1 MSLKRA
7 LLILVV
13 LVLAVGTIP
22 AGIAAYGRLAGA
34 LEDQVR
40 ESLSMAPELLATR
53 WAATVDVRMMHAR
66 DVARTPGLAEA
77 LMGGDG
83 SGAARMVE
91 QAGAGFPEAPVLLGP
106 DGGQLTSGEP
116 VPAPLL
122 EATRRGEMPVEVV
135 SHQGKVRVVSLA
147 PVEIEGEWVGAAGGA
162 SPLDATEAATLAG
175 LTRSEVLI
183 VGEDGVVAGASTS
196 DEEAAALV
204 AAVRGAPPIGSA
216 PSDFSVI
223 RELRVGNVPFL
234 SLVVPLAS
242 GAEVVFL
249 KDLGRELAV
258 LPLLRRIALWSAG
271 ITLALALFLGTLFS
285 GRLARPV
292 GSLAA
297 AAGRLAAG
305 DFDAPLQ
312 PSGIREVTQVSEAF
326 DQMRTALRARLVE
339 LEEANLRLEEANRE
353 LADRQDRLVVLQG
366 ELVQRDRLA
375 SAGRLLAQLAHEIRN
390 PIASIRNC
398 LEVLRRRT
406 ADHPDAQE
414 FADMAIDELLRMH
427 ELTEQMLDVHR
438 PRDPEGSSCEATG
451 VAKEVANLLKA
462 GTPPGKD
469 LTVSVVSPGRAFA
482 RVAPDSLKQVL
493 LNLGLNAREAMADEG
508 PIEIV
513 IGSRDGKVILEVYDR
528 GPGIPEE
535 ILSRIFDPFFTT
547 KSQVQGVG
555 LGLFTAEAIVRTY
568 GGRIEGANRSDG
580 PGARFTIEFPEAA
593 GAPGPERSQADPT
606 PGGDGPSGKGAAH
619 A

>member
-7 LLILVV
+7 LFGLVV

-22 AGIAAYGRLAGA
+22 AGIVAYGLLGRA

-40 ESLSMAPELLATR
+40 ASLSMAPELLATR
-53 WAATVDVRMMHAR
+53 WSSTVDVRMMHAR

-77 LMGGDG
+77 LMDG
-83 SGAARMVE
+83 NGPQAARMVE

-106 DGGQLTSGEP
+106 EGEALI
-116 VPAPLL
+116 PAGPIPDHLL
-122 EATRRGEMPVEVV
+122 EATRRGEMPVAVV
-135 SHQGKVRVVSLA
+135 PDSGRVRVVSLA
-147 PVEIEGEWVGAAGGA
+147 PVEMDGRWVGAAGGT
-162 SPLDATEAATLAG
+162 SVIDAAEAATLAG

-183 VGEDGVVAGASTS
+183 LDEKGGVVGASTS
-196 DEEAAALV
+196 EEETQPLAAAL
-204 AAVRGAPPIGSA
+204 GALGSAPGATGESGSLPPTIRETRIGSA
-216 PSDFSVI
+216 RYLV
-223 RELRVGNVPFL
+223 LQAFL
-234 SLVVPLAS
+234 GS
-242 GAEVVFL
+242 GSEVVFL
-249 KDLGRELAV
+249 KNLDRELAV
-258 LPLLRRIALWSAG
+258 LPLLRRIALWSVG
-271 ITLALALFLGTLFS
+271 ITLVLALLLGTIFS
-285 GRLARPV
+285 GRLARPF
-292 GSLAA
+292 GSLADA
-297 AAGRLAAG
+297 ADRLAAG
-305 DFDAPLQ
+305 DFVAPLR
-312 PSGIREVTQVSEAF
+312 PSTLDEVTRVSDAF
-326 DQMRTALRARLVE
+326 DKMRKALQSRLAE
-339 LEEANLRLEEANRE
+339 LEEANLQLEQANRE
-353 LADRQDRLVVLQG
+353 LEDRQERLLVLQA

-406 ADHPDAQE
+406 AGEPEAQE

-438 PRDPEGSSCEATG
+438 PRDTEGSSCD
-451 VAKEVANLLKA
+451 VARVAQEVASLLRA
-462 GTPPGKD
+462 GTEPGKS
-469 LTVSVVSPGRAFA
+469 LNVSVIGSCNEMA

-493 LNLGLNAREAMADEG
+493 LNLGLNAREAMHDEG
-508 PIEIV
+508 PMEIV
-513 IGSRDGKVILEVYDR
+513 LAEGSGRVVIDVLDR

-535 ILSRIFDPFFTT
+535 ILPRIFDPFFTT

-568 GGRIEGANRSDG
+568 GGRIGASNRGDG

-593 GAPGPERSQADPT
+593 HPEGVEAGAEVGET
-606 PGGDGPSGKGAAH
+606 H

>member
-22 AGIAAYGRLAGA
+22 AGIVAYGRLARA
-34 LEDQVR
+34 LDDQVR
-40 ESLSMAPELLATR
+40 ESLAMAPELLSTR
-53 WAATVDVRMMHAR
+53 WDATVDVRMMHAR

-77 LMGGDG
+77 LAAGDG
-83 SGAARMVE
+83 DGAARIVE
-91 QAGAGFPEAPVLLGP
+91 QAGAGFPEAPVLFGP
-106 DGGQLTSGEP
+106 DGSALIPGNA
-116 VPAPLL
+116 VPAPIL
-122 EATRRGEMPVEVV
+122 EATRRGEMPVQVV
-135 SHQGKVRVVSLA
+135 PGDGKVSVISLA
-147 PVEIEGEWVGAAGGA
+147 PIELEGEWIGAAGGV
-162 SPLDATEAATLAG
+162 SVLDATEAATLAG
-175 LTRSEVLI
+175 LSRSEVLI
-183 VGEDGVVAGASTS
+183 VAPDGAVVGASTA
-196 DEEAAALV
+196 EERTAEIV
-204 AAVRGAPPIGSA
+204 SAVRESDMLETDGS
-216 PSDFSVI
+216 SI
-223 RELRVGNVPFL
+223 RETRVGPSRYLF
-234 SLVVPLAS
+234 SSVPLAS
-242 GAEVVFL
+242 GADVLFL
-249 KDLGRELAV
+249 KNLDRELAV

-271 ITLALALFLGTLFS
+271 VTLALALVLGTLFAA
-285 GRLARPV
+285 RLARPV

-297 AAGRLAAG
+297 AAGRLASG

-312 PSGIREVTQVSEAF
+312 TSGIREVTQVSEAF
-326 DQMRTALRARLVE
+326 DQMRAVLRARL
-339 LEEANLRLEEANRE
+339 ADLEEANRE

-375 SAGRLLAQLAHEIRN
+375 SAGRLLSQLAHEIRN

-406 ADHPDAQE
+406 AHQPDARE

-438 PRDPEGSSCEATG
+438 PRDPEGSACEVTE
-451 VAKEVANLLKA
+451 VAREVANLLKA
-462 GTPPGKD
+462 GADPEKQ
-469 LTVSVVSPGRAFA
+469 LTVSVVSSGPALA

-493 LNLGLNAREAMADEG
+493 LNLGLNAREAMECDG

-513 IGSRDGKVILEVYDR
+513 IRPDDEKVGIEVYDR

-535 ILSRIFDPFFTT
+535 ILPRVFDPFFTT

-568 GGRIEGANRSDG
+568 GGRIEGGNRSDG
-580 PGARFTIEFPEAA
+580 PGAHFSIQFLRA
-593 GAPGPERSQADPT
+593 GGGSEVEPGEDTVSPLEGET
-606 PGGDGPSGKGAAH
+606 PRRLNDH